1 VSSHLPAAEAAVV
14 IRELLAGTRAMR
26 RAGTGRPLVSVAV
39 GEWAVEAGDA
49 TIVFFVDSASLDHVA
64 RIRLS
69 DGREAGFADWL
80 SRDGGNPLEL
90 LDDAELVELEQR
102 LHEL

>member
-1 VSSHLPAAEAAVV
+1 
-14 IRELLAGTRAMR
+14 
-26 RAGTGRPLVSVAV
+26 
-39 GEWAVEAGDA
+39 
-49 TIVFFVDSASLDHVA
+49 VDSASLDHVA